1 MRPTRSALAILMT
14 LVLLGGDCGTQ
25 LSFTTPAQLAGL
37 WRYVG
42 WLENGV
48 ARDLDTYYACQ
59 PGAES
64 ACLPGTS
71 TYADRATK
79 TLHTNDTWSY
89 AEHDQ
94 ADDVVFTEEG
104 ATTVQGD
111 QLYLEIQ
118 ERNGTALTPAE
129 QETETFTWGVANDTL
144 TLSREIDPS
153 TTWDFKMVR

>member
-1 MRPTRSALAILMT
+1 MT

-118 ERNGTALTPAE
+118 EKTKEKRRPPSRRLLIGQQAARAVWQADRAGANGH
-129 QETETFTWGVANDTL
+129 
-144 TLSREIDPS
+144 R
-153 TTWDFKMVR
+153 